1 MKKLAIAAA
10 ALVVGT
16 VSASAADLAARPY
29 TKAPVAV
36 ALYDWSGCY
45 IGGHVGGTW
54 GRANVNIPNYP
65 ANFNND
71 ESSVSGGALA
81 GCQFMTQSRFVF
93 GIEGDYTWMSLD
105 GQGVTGAL
113 AGTERFHT
121 DYDQSASVRGR
132 LGYSPMSMPNVLFYG
147 TGGWAGANLSQANY
161 VPLAPALNPFRS
173 GWTNGWVAGVGFE
186 VAFASNWIAGL
197 EYLHTEYD
205 RQNFVYNG
213 PTSVKLETDTVRA
226 RLSYKFNWATPVAA
240 KY

>member
-1 MKKLAIAAA
+1 
-10 ALVVGT
+10 
-16 VSASAADLAARPY
+16 
-29 TKAPVAV
+29 
-36 ALYDWSGCY
+36 
-45 IGGHVGGTW
+45 
-54 GRANVNIPNYP
+54 
-65 ANFNND
+65 
-71 ESSVSGGALA
+71 
-81 GCQFMTQSRFVF
+81 MTQSRFVF

-186 VAFASNWIAGL
+186 SRLLRTGL
-197 EYLHTEYD
+197 PAWNICT
-205 RQNFVYNG
+205 QNM
-213 PTSVKLETDTVRA
+213 TVRISCTMG
-226 RLSYKFNWATPVAA
+226 RRR
-240 KY
+240 